1 MKLSMSSAS
10 RPRCEWTASRWTAQ
24 RSRRNKSVWHVAL
37 LVALLFALAPR
48 VAAQLDGSLSGNVL
62 DVAGK
67 PWVDMTID
75 AASDQGAKLTTK
87 TDKDGNYAFHNL
99 RAGTYTVTI
108 ELPAPNK
115 PYEFAQVH
123 VASGAETPK
132 VNVNFKDIMSKQGAV
147 AVEQQKKAEEEK
159 QKFQGMKQHFEAGT
173 AALTQATQAKTDM
186 AKAPA
191 DQRDALK
198 TQLTDLSGKAVTEL
212 EAAKAA
218 APEKDANLH
227 LILARLG
234 DAYDIAGRPDDA
246 ANAYRQ
252 AVALKPTPAYYN
264 NLGGVLGRAG
274 KIDDAMA
281 AYQKSAELD
290 PANAAQAYRNAGI
303 TMYNAGKMKEAV
315 EPLKKATELDP
326 KSAQAWYLL
335 GASLVGAMEYKKVGD
350 KMEVVVLPGTVE
362 AYQKAVDLDPN
373 GVYGQQAKQGLE
385 ALAQIAPGIDT
396 KLKKKKS

>member
-1 MKLSMSSAS
+1 MKVSKLNALRSPRPLAASPSPSS
-10 RPRCEWTASRWTAQ
+10 Q
-24 RSRRNKSVWHVAL
+24 RSKPWMRIAMLAVAL
-37 LVALLFALAPR
+37 LCTIAPR
-48 VAAQLDGSLSGNVL
+48 AAAQLDGALSGNVL

-67 PWVDMTID
+67 PWADMTID
-75 AASDQGAKLTTK
+75 AVSDQGAKLTTK

-99 RAGTYTVTI
+99 RAGVYNVTI
-108 ELPAPNK
+108 ELPPPNK
-115 PYEFAQVH
+115 PYEFAQVR
-123 VASGAETPK
+123 VQSGAETPK
-132 VNVNFKDIMSKQGAV
+132 VNVNFKDVMSKQGAA

-159 QKFQGMKQHFEAGT
+159 QKFQGMKQHFDAGI
-173 AALTQATQAKTDM
+173 AALTQANQAKTDM

-198 TQLTDLSGKAVTEL
+198 TQVADLSGKAVTEL

-227 LILARLG
+227 LIWARLG
-234 DAYDIAGRPDDA
+234 DAYDAAGRPDDA

-252 AVALKPTPAYYN
+252 AVALKPTAAYYN
-264 NLGGVLGRAG
+264 NLGGILGRAG

-281 AYQKSAELD
+281 AYAKSAELD
-290 PANAAQAYRNAGI
+290 PPNAAQAYRNAGI

-335 GASLVGAMEYKKVGD
+335 GASLVGAMEYKKVGE
-350 KMEVVVLPGTVE
+350 KLEVVVQPGTVE
-362 AYQKAVDLDPN
+362 AYQKAVELDPN
-373 GVYGQQAKQGLE
+373 GPYGQQAKQGLE
-385 ALAQIAPGIDT
+385 ALAQMAPGIDT
-396 KLKKKKS
+396 KTKVKKKS

>member
-1 MKLSMSSAS
+1 MKPLKFTA
-10 RPRCEWTASRWTAQ
+10 PRCNANTSWVLAAMLA
-24 RSRRNKSVWHVAL
+24 VAL
-37 LVALLFALAPR
+37 ACAVAPR
-48 VAAQLDGSLSGNVL
+48 ASAQEGTITGQLL
-62 DVAGK
+62 DVTGK
-67 PWVDMTID
+67 PWADIPVDTVN
-75 AASDQGAKLTTK
+75 DQGAKFSTK
-87 TDKDGNYAFHNL
+87 TDKDGNFVFRAL
-99 RAGTYTVTI
+99 RAGVYVVTVQ
-108 ELPAPNK
+108 LPPPNK
-115 PYEFAQVH
+115 AYEAAQVR
-123 VASGAETPK
+123 VQSGTETPK
-132 VNVNFKDIMSKQGAV
+132 IVLNFKDIVAKQGA
-147 AVEQQKKAEEEK
+147 AYSEQQKKQDEEK
-159 QKFQGMKQHFEAGT
+159 TKFQGMKQHFDTGI
-173 AALTQATQAKTDM
+173 ALLAQVGQVKTEM

-198 TQLTDLSGKAVTEL
+198 TQVADLSGKAVTEL
-212 EAAKAA
+212 EAAKSA
-218 APEKDANLH
+218 APEKDPNLH
-227 LILARLG
+227 LIYARLA
-234 DAYDIAGRPDDA
+234 DAYEAAGRPDDA

-252 AVALKPTPAYYN
+252 AVELKPSAAYYN
-264 NLGGVLGRAG
+264 NLGGILGRAG

-350 KMEVVVLPGTVE
+350 KMEVIVQPGTVE
-362 AYQKAVDLDPN
+362 AYQKAVELDPN
-373 GVYGQQAKQGLE
+373 GTYGQQAKQGLD